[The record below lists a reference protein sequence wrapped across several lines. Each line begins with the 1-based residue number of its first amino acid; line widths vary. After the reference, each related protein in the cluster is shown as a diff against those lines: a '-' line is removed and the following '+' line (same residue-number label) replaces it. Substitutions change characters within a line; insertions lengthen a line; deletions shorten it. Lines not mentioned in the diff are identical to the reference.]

1 MRLLVV
7 CLLFISFAFVACES
21 QKKVP
26 YNYLENISDTTHP
39 EISKDYEPVIQK
51 KDLLYIRI
59 YTTTTRSLVT
69 DPQWNLP
76 LTTGSGSGSSTGT
89 SPLDGFLVDL
99 DGNIEY
105 PHIGIIHAEGLTKKQ
120 LADTI
125 KSKIPDSAL
134 SNPSVIVRFMNYRV
148 TILGEVGHAGTF
160 EIPYERVNI
169 LEAIGLAGDIPL
181 TGKKTNVRVIR
192 TINGV
197 REYGTIDLTSKEL
210 FESPYFYLTQNDIV
224 YVEPRKSKLRSN
236 EQSIVAQRIAFALT
250 IVTSAGIIYSIFK

>member
-26 YNYLENISDTTHP
+26 YNYLENVSDTTHK
-39 EISKDYEPVIQK
+39 ETAKDYEPVIQK
-51 KDLLYIRI
+51 TDLLYIRI
-59 YTTTTRSLVT
+59 YTTTTESKLT
-69 DPQWNLP
+69 DAQWNLP
-76 LTTGSGSGSSTGT
+76 LSSGSSSGGTGT
-89 SPLDGFLVDL
+89 SALDGFLVDL
-99 DGNIEY
+99 DGNIDY

-125 KSKIPDSAL
+125 KSRIPESAL
-134 SNPSVIVRFMNYRV
+134 TNPSVIVRFMNYRV
-148 TILGEVGHAGTF
+148 TVLGEVGHAGTF
-160 EIPYERVNI
+160 EIPYERVTV

-192 TINGV
+192 TINGE
-197 REYGTIDLTSKEL
+197 REYGTIDLTSKDL
-210 FESPYFYLTQNDIV
+210 FNSPYFYLTQNDIV

>member
-1 MRLLVV
+1 MRLLGI
-7 CLLFISFAFVACES
+7 CLLFSCFVFVACES

-26 YNYLENISDTTHP
+26 YNYLENVSDTTGH
-39 EISKDYEPVIQK
+39 ETLKVFEPIIQK
-51 KDLLYIRI
+51 KDLLYIRV
-59 YTTTTRSLVT
+59 YTTTTASSVT

-76 LTTGSGSGSSTGT
+76 PATTGSNSSSGNSA
-89 SPLDGFLVDL
+89 LDGFLVDEE
-99 DGNIEY
+99 GNIEY

-120 LADTI
+120 LADSI
-125 KSKIPDSAL
+125 KSKIPDSSLA
-134 SNPSVIVRFMNYRV
+134 NPSVIVRFMNYRV
-148 TILGEVGHAGTF
+148 TVLGEVGHAGTF
-160 EIPYERVNI
+160 EIPYEGVSI

-192 TINGV
+192 EINGF
-197 REYGTIDLTSKEL
+197 REYGTIDLTSRDL
-210 FESPYFYLTQNDIV
+210 FNSPYFHLMQNDIV

>member
-39 EISKDYEPVIQK
+39 ELSKEYEPVIQK

-59 YTTTTRSLVT
+59 YTTTTKSLVI
-69 DPQWNLP
+69 DQQWNLP
-76 LTTGSGSGSSTGT
+76 PATSGSNSSSGSST
-89 SPLDGFLVDL
+89 LDGFLVDEL
-99 DGNIEY
+99 GNIDY

-192 TINGV
+192 TINGI
-197 REYGTIDLTSKEL
+197 REYGTIDLTSKDL
-210 FESPYFYLTQNDIV
+210 FNSPYFYLTQNDIV